1 MKLFFF
7 GTLMDPHVVSMVTGL
22 SPNEIVLKPAFI
34 RNFLCKYA
42 KGASFPVLVPTNED
56 VPLVEGR
63 LFETDSEEILAR
75 LDRYE
80 GNLYYP
86 EMLTVLLPTGE
97 PVKARVYLA
106 NWDRLSATD
115 EDWTYEKWKHRRDT
129 VVIVGTYTYTSAA

>member
-7 GTLMDPHVVSMVTGL
+7 GTLMDPIVVSMVTGL
-22 SPNEIVLKPAFI
+22 PYNEIVLEPAFI
-34 RNFLCKYA
+34 RNFRRKYA

-75 LDRYE
+75 LDAYE
-80 GNLYYP
+80 GNLYHP

-97 PVKARVYLA
+97 PVQARVYLA
-106 NWDRLSATD
+106 NWDRLSASD
-115 EDWTYEKWKHRRDT
+115 EDWTYEKWHNRRY
-129 VVIVGTYTYTSAA
+129 GRAA